1 MNIKSKLRRGFEQ
14 AAPDVWGQVQGKLP
28 QQKKTAAQ
36 AVPMNTQKKSPLWE
50 TLSTAAALAMAV
62 VLVGGS
68 LWMYLT
74 YGPLRP
80 STGAVPTYPSK
91 PTSTT
96 QPHEP
101 TDPVEPRPEIYI
113 ETLDYMAENILYPW
127 YLRDVVY
134 TEPETKTPLA
144 SVCPDGIFVLP
155 KTLGSYSYEFH
166 FDSWSG
172 ELLGIEITAYTNTVQ
187 EFIPQSVAEAIA
199 LLNGGIQSLT
209 VKETQF
215 IPTGTSG
222 YYAITL
228 IGVADEWSGPAYY
241 IHAQTGRLLALGA
254 EIVPD
259 YTVGPPST
267 EDTTPPDGIL
277 SEDEAIYIA
286 MKRADVTECSV
297 ECLFDLTFPAY
308 HVTLDDGKYIYDITV
323 DFHTGEIIAFPT
335 PVLKGD
341 IPEIP
346 VPPTEPTE
354 PQGELAEIAVLF
366 QYYKENWYN
375 MSLTSFYT
383 KPQEVNLAKF
393 FYNGFQDIPAKGPTA
408 EEAELLKDMPGF
420 DVAYDLIRLPRER
433 MEAVLQEFWGLQLS
447 DFDLNGLYYVASTDT
462 YYLSHTDAAGLIDIQ
477 FENLVKAEDGTITVD
492 YTDGIRKGT
501 VTLAPNGDSY
511 RVVANKER

>member
-1 MNIKSKLRRGFEQ
+1 MNIKSKLRRGFEK
-14 AAPDVWGQVQGKLP
+14 AAPDVWGQVQWKLP

-36 AVPMNTQKKSPLWE
+36 RTPMNTQRKSPLWE
-50 TLSTAAALAMAV
+50 ALSAAAALVVAV
-62 VLVGGS
+62 AVVGGS

-80 STGAVPTYPSK
+80 STGGVPTYPSD
-91 PTSTT
+91 PTSDT
-96 QPHEP
+96 PLHGP
-101 TDPVEPRPEIYI
+101 TDPVEPRPEIYV

-199 LLNGGIQSLT
+199 LLNGGIHELT
-209 VKETQF
+209 VKDTQF

-228 IGVADEWSGPAYY
+228 IGVAVEWSGPAYY
-241 IHAQTGRLLALGA
+241 IHAQTGRLLALGE

-259 YTVGPPST
+259 YTVGPPNND
-267 EDTTPPDGIL
+267 DTTPGII
-277 SEDEAIYIA
+277 SENEAIAIA
-286 MKRADVTECSV
+286 MECAGVTECGV

-308 HVTLDDGKYIYDITV
+308 HVTLDDGKYIYEITV

-335 PVLKGD
+335 PVLKED
-341 IPEIP
+341 ITEIP
-346 VPPTEPTE
+346 VPPTETTE
-354 PQGELAEIAVLF
+354 PQGELAEIAALF

-477 FENLVKAEDGTITVD
+477 FKNLVKAEDGTITVD

-511 RVVANKER
+511 RVVANVE